1 MLRCYAISCAGTRLF
16 DGGQAFLSQVVNAV
30 RNGPYWKDSIIFI
43 TYDEHGGFYDHARPP
58 RAPQG
63 ETRTPDDIAPGQ
75 CADLSN
81 PPASLQPG
89 GGAQCSTNQ
98 VNPAGN
104 SVVTAEQ
111 LCPALTASP
120 TGPFPQ
126 QCASFD
132 QLGFRVPFMAI
143 SAFAKPHYVSHA
155 VSDHTS
161 VLALIEKR
169 FMTAP
174 TVAAGDAAD
183 DARPHLTRRDLD
195 ADTLEDMFDFEHSPS
210 LNTAVGIALPPT
222 NDCTPAP

>member
-1 MLRCYAISCAGTRLF
+1 MFVVQCMGTSRNVWPR
-16 DGGQAFLSQVVNAV
+16 GQAFLSQVINAV
-30 RNGPYWKDSIIFI
+30 RNGPYWKDSVIFI
-43 TYDEHGGFYDHARPP
+43 TYDDHGGFYDHARPP
-58 RAPQG
+58 RAPQSG
-63 ETRTPDDIAPGQ
+63 TRTPDGIAPGQ

-81 PPASLQPG
+81 TPASLGPG
-89 GGAQCSTNQ
+89 GGAQCNTNQ
-98 VNPAGN
+98 ANPAGN
-104 SVVTAEQ
+104 SLVTAEQ
-111 LCPALTASP
+111 LCPALAANP

-143 SAFAKPHYVSHA
+143 SPFAKPQYVSHT

-169 FMTAP
+169 FMTGPRMA
-174 TVAAGDAAD
+174 TGDSAAD
-183 DARPHLTRRDLD
+183 TRPHLTRRDLD

-210 LNTAVGIALPPT
+210 LNTTVGIALPPT